1 MRSDL
6 RRTEARRLTKA
17 ALGVVLLLA
26 MVGCE
31 VTVLAPEEEVCEED
45 PCELVVVLEVV
56 RAGNTYWTNELD
68 IWDNKLGFDCRRV
81 RIVEKWEST
90 SVGLLLFTHETWECY
105 DCPDTPD
112 TFNTQAAVYV
122 NEWF

>member
-1 MRSDL
+1 MMVFRYTL
-6 RRTEARRLTKA
+6 A
-17 ALGVVLLLA
+17 VLLLTMA
-26 MVGCE
+26 GCHI
-31 VTVLAPEEEVCEED
+31 TVLAPEEEVCEED
-45 PCELVVVLEVV
+45 PCELVMVLDVV

-68 IWDNKLGFDCRRV
+68 ISDNKLGFDWRRV

-105 DCPDTPD
+105 DCPDTPE